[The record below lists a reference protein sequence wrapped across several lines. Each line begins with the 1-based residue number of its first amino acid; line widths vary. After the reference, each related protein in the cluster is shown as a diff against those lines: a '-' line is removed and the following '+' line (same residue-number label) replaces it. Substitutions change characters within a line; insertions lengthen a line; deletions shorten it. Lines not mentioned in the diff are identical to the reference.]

1 MSKLA
6 HVVKDAIG
14 VLWGLALPI
23 PMPWRASLIIVIAI
37 LALYHLGWRILS
49 WSIEKLGSLF
59 LFVIETI
66 ASLLLLP
73 EYWLTRWLRLH
84 NHKPIPGSYALGDI
98 LQSLVSFVHGGAER
112 LAEARDQWR
121 LRRIWLLVL
130 LLASI
135 PPLLWYV
142 RSGLEDTTIAAR
154 YIDQAMSWWFSVER
168 QVLSS
173 G

>member
-6 HVVKDAIG
+6 RFVRDAIG

-23 PMPWRASLIIVIAI
+23 PMPWRASLIIVITI

-49 WSIEKLGSLF
+49 WSIEKLGIVL
-59 LFVIETI
+59 LFVIESI

-73 EYWLTRWLRLH
+73 EYWLTCWLRRH
-84 NHKPIPGSYALGDI
+84 DRKPLPGAHALGDM
-98 LQSLVSFVHGGAER
+98 LQGLVSLAHDGTDR
-112 LAEARDQWR
+112 LAEVRDQWR
-121 LRRIWLLVL
+121 LRRVWSLVL

-142 RSGLEDTTIAAR
+142 RSGLEDATIAAR
-154 YIDQAMSWWFSVER
+154 YIDQAMSWWSSLES
-168 QVLSS
+168 QVLRS